1 LAESVQFAVYVWLG
15 FDRDPLA
22 KKIMQIAE
30 RIFVPN
36 LSVCGCD
43 SIFTL

>member
-1 LAESVQFAVYVWLG
+1 VQSAIHVGSVFA
-15 FDRDPLA
+15 RDLLA
-22 KKIMQIAE
+22 KNIMQIAE
-30 RIFVPN
+30 KIFVPN